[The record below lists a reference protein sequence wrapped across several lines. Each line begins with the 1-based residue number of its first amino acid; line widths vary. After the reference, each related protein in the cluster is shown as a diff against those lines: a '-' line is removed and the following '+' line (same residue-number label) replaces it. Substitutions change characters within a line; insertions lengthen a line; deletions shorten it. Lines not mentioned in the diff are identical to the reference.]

1 MEKLEFIATEKQ
13 DLTTALRKRLPFL
26 SSYQIEKLYKDRDV
40 KVGGVRKNKT
50 CILRIDDEVEV
61 FYQANTQAWSEL
73 VFEDE
78 NIVVVSKRAGI
89 EVVSEDDRNLA
100 DILRLNYAELYPV
113 HRIDRNTEGLVIFA
127 KNKLAEGE
135 LLKAFKERSI
145 VKRYLLKVKG
155 KVQIEAVKP
164 KMYLKKFPESAK
176 VLLSEVK
183 TSGYD
188 EIVTKFNLIKYLD
201 NETVLEAEL
210 VTGKTHQIRAHIA
223 YFGYPI
229 VGDGKYSV
237 ADEKTMCLTA
247 YYMGFN
253 FPKKSYLEYLNQNS
267 FEIKPT
273 WEY

>member
-253 FPKKSYLEYLNQNS
+253 FPKKSYLEYLNQSN